1 MLFRLK
7 EFFVEFKFVRYEGN
21 PVLKPKSENQWE
33 NLCVLNPAV
42 VFDDKTNK
50 FVMVYR
56 AGGDEIKHN
65 IRLGLAT
72 SDDGYNFVRRSDKPI
87 FDIDEDDADGG
98 CVEDPR
104 IVNIDGIYYMTY
116 ASRAYAPGRYW
127 LPYEQRVEEAKGW
140 MRPHADSE
148 PWFLR
153 TNETISYLA
162 ATTDF
167 VKYKRLGRIT
177 DAREDDRDVV
187 IFPRKINGKFYMI
200 SRPVINEDRSMWIS
214 SSDDLMEWPTREKLY
229 SGVEEW
235 ESGRVGAGCPPIET
249 KDGWLLIY
257 HGVNKN
263 DGCYRVGL
271 MLLDKDDPRKILAKT
286 KKFVLEPETDYEKSG
301 LYKGCV
307 FPTGVVVKDGIMY
320 VYYGCA
326 DKYVSLVTAKLDDAL
341 EYLKLPENRL

>member
-1 MLFRLK
+1 MD
-7 EFFVEFKFVRYEGN
+7 FKFKRYVGN
-21 PVLKPKSENQWE
+21 PILKPNPNNQWE

-72 SDDGYNFVRRSDKPI
+72 SDDGYNFVRQSDEPI
-87 FDIDEDDADGG
+87 FDVDENDADGG

-104 IVNIDGIYYMTY
+104 IVNIDGMYYMTY

-127 LPYEQRVEEAKGW
+127 LPHEEKEKEASAWK
-140 MRPHADSE
+140 RPHADSE

-162 ATTDF
+162 ATKDF
-167 VKYKRLGRIT
+167 IKYRRLGRIT

-187 IFPRKINGKFYMI
+187 IFPRKIDGKFYMI

-214 SSDDLMEWPTREKLY
+214 ASDDLMEWRTREKLY
-229 SGVEEW
+229 SGIEPW
-235 ESGRVGAGCPPIET
+235 ESGRIGAGCPPIET
-249 KDGWLLIY
+249 DEGWLLIY
-257 HGVNKN
+257 HGVNKE
-263 DGCYRVGL
+263 DKCYRVGL
-271 MLLDKDDPRKILAKT
+271 MLLDKNDPRKIIARSRN
-286 KKFVLEPETDYEKSG
+286 FVLEPTTDYEKSG
-301 LYKGCV
+301 LYQGCV
-307 FPTGVVVKDGIMY
+307 FPTGAVVKDGTIY

-326 DKYVSLVTAKLDDAL
+326 DKYVSLVTEKMENVLN
-341 EYLKLPENRL
+341 YLRLPENRC

>member
-1 MLFRLK
+1 MN
-7 EFFVEFKFVRYEGN
+7 FKFTRYAGN
-21 PVLKPKSENQWE
+21 PILKPNANNQWE

-50 FVMVYR
+50 FVMIYR

-65 IRLGLAT
+65 IRLGLAV
-72 SDDGYNFVRRSDKPI
+72 SDDGYNFVRQSDEPI
-87 FDIDEDDADGG
+87 FDIDENDADGG

-104 IVNIDGIYYMTY
+104 VVNIDGIYYMTY

-127 LPYEQRVEEAKGW
+127 LPYEQRSEEAKAW
-140 MRPHADSE
+140 KRPHADSE

-153 TNETISYLA
+153 TNETLTYLA
-162 ATTDF
+162 ITKDF
-167 VKYKRLGRIT
+167 VTYKRLGRIT

-200 SRPVINEDRSMWIS
+200 SRPVIDGDRSMWIS
-214 SSDDLMEWPTREKLY
+214 SSDDLMEWRTRQKLY

-249 KDGWLLIY
+249 EDGWVLIY
-257 HGVNKN
+257 HGVSKT
-263 DGCYRVGL
+263 DSCYRVGL
-271 MLLDKDDPRKILAKT
+271 MLLDKEKPEKILART
-286 KKFVLEPETDYEKSG
+286 KDFVLEPAADYKKSG
-301 LYKGCV
+301 LYQGCV
-307 FPTGVVVKDGIMY
+307 FPTGAVVKDGTLY

-326 DKYVSLVTAKLDDAL
+326 DKYVSLATAKMDEVLKC
-341 EYLKLPENRL
+341 LKLPENKF